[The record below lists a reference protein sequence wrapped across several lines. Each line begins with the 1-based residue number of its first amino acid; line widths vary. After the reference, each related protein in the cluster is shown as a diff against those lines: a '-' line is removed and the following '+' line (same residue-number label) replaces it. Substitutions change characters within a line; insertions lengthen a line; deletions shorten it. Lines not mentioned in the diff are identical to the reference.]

1 MKDKGVCSP
10 SRLIRGFS
18 QNCRVTREFQD
29 SELRLLMSELS
40 SYLLQQ
46 NRPFNN
52 TNLVDSMA
60 AKLKVGKTAVTKALD
75 TLESET
81 LVQVTLI
88 HCSDVAAER

>member
-1 MKDKGVCSP
+1 VYVP
-10 SRLIRGFS
+10 L
-18 QNCRVTREFQD
+18 RVYSVIFDQSLVSHKLQD
-29 SELRLLMSELS
+29 SELRLLMAELS

-75 TLESET
+75 TLESES
-81 LVQVTLI
+81 LVQVNCLMI
-88 HCSDVAAER
+88 S

>member
-1 MKDKGVCSP
+1 MP
-10 SRLIRGFS
+10 SLADCFVPDDILIFKL
-18 QNCRVTREFQD
+18 QD
-29 SELRLLMSELS
+29 SELRLLMAELS

-75 TLESET
+75 TLESES
-81 LVQVTLI
+81 LVQV
-88 HCSDVAAER
+88 

>member
-1 MKDKGVCSP
+1 
-10 SRLIRGFS
+10 
-18 QNCRVTREFQD
+18 
-29 SELRLLMSELS
+29 
-40 SYLLQQ
+40 
-46 NRPFNN
+46 
-52 TNLVDSMA
+52 MA

>member
-1 MKDKGVCSP
+1 MA
-10 SRLIRGFS
+10 
-18 QNCRVTREFQD
+18 
-29 SELRLLMSELS
+29 ELS

-75 TLESET
+75 ALESES
-81 LVQVTLI
+81 LVQVIWINRIRLLLITLCKI
-88 HCSDVAAER
+88 LRR

>member
-1 MKDKGVCSP
+1 MIISQ
-10 SRLIRGFS
+10 RLGPFFADCFVIDVILIFIL
-18 QNCRVTREFQD
+18 QD
-29 SELRLLMSELS
+29 SELRLLMAELS

-75 TLESET
+75 TLESES
-81 LVQVTLI
+81 LVQV
-88 HCSDVAAER
+88 